1 MRDGGSVL
9 PKYQGLQTAT
19 VTEAL
24 NTNTTAPDP
33 DAERVIT
40 RGPDPAGNIII
51 VSINPKTK
59 EAIYRNEKGEET
71 RRRPLT
77 PGEIKTHLEGDFSQY
92 GPQAVQELLKKNP
105 NVRYTATNFGKF
117 STQPR
122 SGTSGIYLAS
132 GTAKNRET
140 GSLTDEEW
148 QDFKDRHGDWIDTE
162 YPGGFDQFKAD
173 VTSGKDPIT
182 ENGNVVGHK
191 PTEWFQNKVNEYA
204 KKEFGIDYF
213 DTNSTDQKNPYK
225 RDRKF
230 GQFTYSVPRFFKLK
244 ETPEKS
250 ITETPEE
257 QPEPGKKLAYYCV
270 ELEDG
275 SRSVQTAEYA
285 EGTQPTAPTGKSV
298 TQYDSR
304 GAADAGCTSIA
315 KITNTPR
322 KFPYTTEWDIK
333 DLTNFMGTITDRP
346 VNRQSMLTQIPD
358 VSMGYVLQD
367 PTYESERV
375 RSAKASQDALLA
387 SMLPPQV
394 AAAVMASNAG
404 DYLDKESEIIS
415 RITGNNGQTVNQAL
429 GVNAQLQTGVNAQNA
444 QFLDKFRTS
453 TFGNIL
459 SNARAKSE
467 DKWREIA
474 AFTRGIKGIQDINA
488 LRRMY
493 PNSAAD
499 QTYHMTGFA
508 GAPDASIFG
517 PAMMSS
523 TGSGFNAT
531 ANIEAAAMAAAAQAR
546 KGALEA
552 NMSPDAAEKFA
563 LEAYRRTL
571 NNSSPRGTSQT
582 AYANSV
588 MSGNNNYAP
597 EFGAFNPNILD

>member
-1 MRDGGSVL
+1 
-9 PKYQGLQTAT
+9 
-19 VTEAL
+19 
-24 NTNTTAPDP
+24 
-33 DAERVIT
+33 
-40 RGPDPAGNIII
+40 
-51 VSINPKTK
+51 
-59 EAIYRNEKGEET
+59 
-71 RRRPLT
+71 
-77 PGEIKTHLEGDFSQY
+77 
-92 GPQAVQELLKKNP
+92 
-105 NVRYTATNFGKF
+105 
-117 STQPR
+117 
-122 SGTSGIYLAS
+122 
-132 GTAKNRET
+132 
-140 GSLTDEEW
+140 
-148 QDFKDRHGDWIDTE
+148 
-162 YPGGFDQFKAD
+162 
-173 VTSGKDPIT
+173 
-182 ENGNVVGHK
+182 
-191 PTEWFQNKVNEYA
+191 
-204 KKEFGIDYF
+204 
-213 DTNSTDQKNPYK
+213 
-225 RDRKF
+225 
-230 GQFTYSVPRFFKLK
+230 
-244 ETPEKS
+244 
-250 ITETPEE
+250 
-257 QPEPGKKLAYYCV
+257 
-270 ELEDG
+270 
-275 SRSVQTAEYA
+275 
-285 EGTQPTAPTGKSV
+285 
-298 TQYDSR
+298 
-304 GAADAGCTSIA
+304 
-315 KITNTPR
+315 
-322 KFPYTTEWDIK
+322 
-333 DLTNFMGTITDRP
+333 MGTITDRP